1 MRMIEPSVRHIRKA
15 QRFAEHGLPW
25 QQNYY
30 LSAGELVEAYLV
42 ISVAPSRQVMES
54 RNAMGRLFGSAIV
67 ESLHA
72 CQNAGCPQTSAGG
85 PQPSS
90 NFLDPQEFFRISF
103 HSTKALTTVEIT

>member
-1 MRMIEPSVRHIRKA
+1 MRMIEPSVRHTGKG

-30 LSAGELVEAYLV
+30 LSAGELVEAYIV

-54 RNAMGRLFGSAIV
+54 RNAMGRPFGSAIV

-72 CQNAGCPQTSAGG
+72 CQNAGCPQTSAGVH
-85 PQPSS
+85 QPSS
-90 NFLDPQEFFRISF
+90 SFLNPQEIFRIGF
-103 HSTKALTTVEIT
+103 HPTKAFTTVKTT